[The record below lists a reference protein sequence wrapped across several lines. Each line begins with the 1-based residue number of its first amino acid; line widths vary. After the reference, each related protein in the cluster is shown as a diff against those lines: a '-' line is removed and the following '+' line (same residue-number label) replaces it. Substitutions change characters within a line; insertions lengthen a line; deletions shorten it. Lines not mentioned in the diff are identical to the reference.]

1 MVGSVVAPIVR
12 PPREVGGLDGP
23 QLERDRPSRLWARHG
38 DMRPS
43 SNQCANAC
51 ESDIADD

>member
-1 MVGSVVAPIVR
+1 VVGSVVAPIVR